1 MTKHLNTDEQTL
13 LFNQPVEVP
22 VELDCSVERAS
33 ELVKRS
39 KSHIYHQLSRNKLCE
54 RKVNT
59 GIWRVRETSK
69 HDRTIL
75 VSVSFVFSPSENSWT
90 LA

>member
-1 MTKHLNTDEQTL
+1 MSDHNSDQPNW
-13 LFNQPVEVP
+13 FDQPVEVL
-22 VELDCSVERAS
+22 VEPDCNVERAS

-39 KSHIYHQLSRNKLCE
+39 KSRIYQQLSHNKVYE

-69 HDRTIL
+69 HDRSHDL
-75 VSVSFVFSPSENSWT
+75 G
-90 LA
+90 